1 MKILLLNEKE
11 REKKEKIFGD
21 VAAAGSTRNVR
32 SRRRQLFPL
41 VFPRQSRGGRF
52 AVPSASSFYLT
63 LVRFQEANA

>member
-1 MKILLLNEKE
+1 MKILLLNEKK
-11 REKKEKIFGD
+11 RKIFGD

-32 SRRRQLFPL
+32 SRRRQLVPL
-41 VFPRQSRGGRF
+41 VFFPRQSRGGRF